1 MHKTIIAVF
10 FVIFLFTSKGFSQ
23 KNIFGLGIIIGE
35 PTGISA
41 KVWTGQTTAI
51 DAAAAWSF
59 YYPGALHLHAD
70 FLKHNFILIDV
81 SRGELPFYYGLG
93 ARLKV
98 ATEPQL
104 GIRIPVG
111 LSYIFD
117 KAPFDTFFELVPELD
132 IIPATQFWINAAIG
146 ARYYFD

>member
-1 MHKTIIAVF
+1 MFKTILTSIIAF
-10 FVIFLFTSKGFSQ
+10 ILFTNTVYSQ
-23 KNIFGLGIIIGE
+23 KNIFGLGIILGE

-41 KVWTGQTTAI
+41 KVWTGQKTAI

-59 YYPGALHLHAD
+59 YYPAATHLHAD
-70 FLKHNFILIDV
+70 FLKHNFTLIDV
-81 SRGELPFYYGLG
+81 SEGKLPFYYGLG
-93 ARLKV
+93 AQLKIS
-98 ATEPQL
+98 PQSQL

-117 KAPFDTFFELVPELD
+117 KAPFDAFIEIVPTMN

-146 ARYYFD
+146 ARYYFN